1 MDQTQ
6 QIPDSSQYYVRGAKD
21 IENIVRYYYPPRM
34 ADDSEDHDYGDSS
47 DSTDFLGYQTSQE
60 LFKKLLTTL
69 WKHAGPFTVICEDYH
84 VDPMYRDSYYS
95 YFSNQH
101 FTMSRFTK
109 RLTFF
114 KNQWKLKEIIVPE
127 NAEKLNSNFLGTCVI
142 CPTDARTLGRTLLA
156 PAFMLD
162 SGPCYL
168 RLANYSITVFG
179 VRLNVKAF
187 LFQMQDRETTR
198 CAEVTLLNIL
208 DYFGN
213 SYSDYRTYHPS
224 EIIRAEQAFSPDRTL
239 PSRGIN
245 YFTMSKLLTKFGFS
259 PRLYGKE
266 AISYG
271 DAPFSEAKGKSE
283 DWSAIEMRRLL
294 HYYVESGIPV
304 ATNVMWTDSK
314 QMPGHSLVCIGYS
327 GEQNASRAHELSA
340 SIGGGRKFI
349 NSADYYW
356 KYVVIDDNQIP
367 YAVREF
373 RELSCHQ
380 GMTVEYILVPLY
392 KRMFLEAT
400 DAYDVVTSILVD
412 PKFGLKSRA
421 SKLPEDEPVV
431 IRLFLASSRT
441 FKNFRIMNSRA
452 QSNSYRFVYGT
463 TPLPRFIWVA
473 ELYRVSDYET
483 ENPQEAAAFGEI
495 ILDATSAT
503 KNDIKSV
510 IMLNYPDAVSIRGPD
525 DSIDALN
532 RCVNGLSLKPFRKF
546 TGNLQ
551 EITPQWP
558 QESSDGE
565 MLESGENSRLT

>member
-1 MDQTQ
+1 M
-6 QIPDSSQYYVRGAKD
+6 
-21 IENIVRYYYPPRM
+21 
-34 ADDSEDHDYGDSS
+34 
-47 DSTDFLGYQTSQE
+47 
-60 LFKKLLTTL
+60 
-69 WKHAGPFTVICEDYH
+69 
-84 VDPMYRDSYYS
+84 
-95 YFSNQH
+95 
-101 FTMSRFTK
+101 
-109 RLTFF
+109 
-114 KNQWKLKEIIVPE
+114 
-127 NAEKLNSNFLGTCVI
+127 
-142 CPTDARTLGRTLLA
+142 
-156 PAFMLD
+156 
-162 SGPCYL
+162 
-168 RLANYSITVFG
+168 
-179 VRLNVKAF
+179 
-187 LFQMQDRETTR
+187 
-198 CAEVTLLNIL
+198 
-208 DYFGN
+208 
-213 SYSDYRTYHPS
+213 
-224 EIIRAEQAFSPDRTL
+224 
-239 PSRGIN
+239 
-245 YFTMSKLLTKFGFS
+245 
-259 PRLYGKE
+259 
-266 AISYG
+266 
-271 DAPFSEAKGKSE
+271 
-283 DWSAIEMRRLL
+283 
-294 HYYVESGIPV
+294 
-304 ATNVMWTDSK
+304 
-314 QMPGHSLVCIGYS
+314 
-327 GEQNASRAHELSA
+327 
-340 SIGGGRKFI
+340 
-349 NSADYYW
+349 
-356 KYVVIDDNQIP
+356 
-367 YAVREF
+367 
-373 RELSCHQ
+373 SCHQ

>member
-6 QIPDSSQYYVRGAKD
+6 QIPDSSQYYVCGVKD
-21 IENIVRYYYPPRM
+21 IEDVVRYYYPPRM
-34 ADDSEDHDYGDSS
+34 PGDSEDQNHGDFF
-47 DSTDFLGYQTSQE
+47 DNTDCLGYQTSRK

-69 WKHAGPFTVICEDYH
+69 WEHAGPFTVICEDYH

-101 FTMSRFTK
+101 FTMSRFTQ

-114 KNQWKLKEIIVPE
+114 KDKWEFKKIIVPE
-127 NAEKLNSNFLGTCVI
+127 NAEKLNEDFLGTCII
-142 CPTDARTLGRTLLA
+142 CPTDARTLGRTLLT

-179 VRLNVKAF
+179 IRLSVRAF

-213 SYSDYRTYHPS
+213 SYSDYRTYRPS

-259 PRLYGKE
+259 PRLYGKK
-266 AISYG
+266 AISYVEG
-271 DAPFSEAKGKSE
+271 PFSEEEGKAM
-283 DWSAIEMRRLL
+283 DWPTIEMQRLL

-304 ATNVMWTDSK
+304 ATNVMQTDSE
-314 QMPGHSLVCIGYS
+314 QMPGHSLICIGYS
-327 GEQNASRAHELSA
+327 GEQNVSRAHELSA
-340 SIGGGRKFI
+340 SIGDGRKFI
-349 NSADYYW
+349 NSADYCR

-373 RELSCHQ
+373 NALSCHP

-421 SKLPEDEPVV
+421 SKLPEDAPVV

-441 FKNFRIMNSRA
+441 FKNFRIMNGGD
-452 QSNSYRFVYGT
+452 QSDIYRFVYGT

-483 ENPQEAAAFGEI
+483 ENPKEAVAFGEI

-532 RCVNGLSLKPFRKF
+532 RYVDGLSLKPFRKF

-551 EITPQWP
+551 EIIPQWP
-558 QESSDGE
+558 QEPS
-565 MLESGENSRLT
+565 SGEVLKSG

>member
-47 DSTDFLGYQTSQE
+47 DSTDCLGYQTSQE

-224 EIIRAEQAFSPDRTL
+224 EIIRE
-239 PSRGIN
+239 
-245 YFTMSKLLTKFGFS
+245 
-259 PRLYGKE
+259 
-266 AISYG
+266 
-271 DAPFSEAKGKSE
+271 
-283 DWSAIEMRRLL
+283 
-294 HYYVESGIPV
+294 
-304 ATNVMWTDSK
+304 
-314 QMPGHSLVCIGYS
+314 
-327 GEQNASRAHELSA
+327 
-340 SIGGGRKFI
+340 
-349 NSADYYW
+349 
-356 KYVVIDDNQIP
+356 
-367 YAVREF
+367 
-373 RELSCHQ
+373 
-380 GMTVEYILVPLY
+380 
-392 KRMFLEAT
+392 
-400 DAYDVVTSILVD
+400 
-412 PKFGLKSRA
+412 
-421 SKLPEDEPVV
+421 
-431 IRLFLASSRT
+431 
-441 FKNFRIMNSRA
+441 
-452 QSNSYRFVYGT
+452 
-463 TPLPRFIWVA
+463 
-473 ELYRVSDYET
+473 
-483 ENPQEAAAFGEI
+483 
-495 ILDATSAT
+495 
-503 KNDIKSV
+503 
-510 IMLNYPDAVSIRGPD
+510 IRG
-525 DSIDALN
+525 L
-532 RCVNGLSLKPFRKF
+532 VGY
-546 TGNLQ
+546 
-551 EITPQWP
+551 
-558 QESSDGE
+558 
-565 MLESGENSRLT
+565 